1 MITDDQDMPIMNP
14 DNTPYKAM
22 RKQSDADIVPRA
34 ALGMLNLPNANRST
48 SSLLDAVLGGDDG
61 TRHSFN
67 APAGSGAA
75 STSDS
80 GAVPVRAIAQPYIPA
95 RPVAPGI
102 SPLNAG
108 RPVCRRSVRDPR
120 RPGESRRGSNSNT
133 ETTDS
138 WDRMSD
144 ADSARI
150 NDGEIDGED
159 ADQEKMQ
166 ALERV
171 VNKRYVLPSDY
182 FGLSSSFEQP
192 VSRYAKNSLIISK
205 SVLPALESEL
215 AALNA
220 RIREAEERL
229 ARAAAGTTPAA

>member
-1 MITDDQDMPIMNP
+1 
-14 DNTPYKAM
+14 
-22 RKQSDADIVPRA
+22 
-34 ALGMLNLPNANRST
+34 
-48 SSLLDAVLGGDDG
+48 
-61 TRHSFN
+61 
-67 APAGSGAA
+67 
-75 STSDS
+75 
-80 GAVPVRAIAQPYIPA
+80 
-95 RPVAPGI
+95 
-102 SPLNAG
+102 
-108 RPVCRRSVRDPR
+108 
-120 RPGESRRGSNSNT
+120 
-133 ETTDS
+133 
-138 WDRMSD
+138 MSD